1 VPIGEEPAGAE
12 PMECDEELLR
22 HLGQQAG
29 LTRLRGA
36 TPRRQVPPL
45 TLGYTHHGWLPQGS
59 RSTRPNHRSTRPNQ
73 ATVESCT
80 NSKSLLR
87 GGPLDTE

>member
-36 TPRRQVPPL
+36 TPGRQLPPL
-45 TLGYTHHGWLPQGS
+45 THGYTHHGWLPQGS
-59 RSTRPNHRSTRPNQ
+59 RGTRPNQ
-73 ATVESCT
+73 ATVEGCT
-80 NSKSLLR
+80 KVKSLLR
-87 GGPLDTE
+87 SGSLESE

>member
-12 PMECDEELLR
+12 PMECDEELLC

-59 RSTRPNHRSTRPNQ
+59 PSARPNQ

>member
-36 TPRRQVPPL
+36 KPRRRVPPL
-45 TLGYTHHGWLPQGS
+45 THGYTHHGWLPEGS
-59 RSTRPNHRSTRPNQ
+59 RSPRPNQ
-73 ATVESCT
+73 ATVEGCT
-80 NSKSLLR
+80 NVRSLLR
-87 GGPLDTE
+87 GGSLDTE

>member
-1 VPIGEEPAGAE
+1 MPIGEEPAGAE

-22 HLGQQAG
+22 HLGQQVG
-29 LTRLRGA
+29 LLTRLRGA
-36 TPRRQVPPL
+36 TPRRRVPPL

-59 RSTRPNHRSTRPNQ
+59 RGTRPNQ

-87 GGPLDTE
+87 SGPLDTE

>member
-1 VPIGEEPAGAE
+1 MPIGEEPAGAE
-12 PMECDEELLR
+12 PRECDEEFLR
-22 HLGQQAG
+22 YLGQQAG

-36 TPRRQVPPL
+36 NPRRRVLPL
-45 TLGYTHHGWLPQGS
+45 THGYTQPGWLPEGS
-59 RSTRPNHRSTRPNQ
+59 RSTRPNQ

-80 NSKSLLR
+80 NVMSLLR